1 MKKKKKKKKDEEER
15 VRVVY
20 YYYDNEIDPS
30 VQCECVME
38 KRFIGEEVN
47 KARLVFFTL
56 HRLFLIS

>member
-1 MKKKKKKKKDEEER
+1 MKKEEEER

-20 YYYDNEIDPS
+20 YYDDDDIDPS